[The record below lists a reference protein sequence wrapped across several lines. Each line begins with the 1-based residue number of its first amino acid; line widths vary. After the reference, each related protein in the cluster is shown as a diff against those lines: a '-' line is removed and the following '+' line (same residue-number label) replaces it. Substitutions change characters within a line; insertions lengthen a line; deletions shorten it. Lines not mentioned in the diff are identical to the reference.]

1 VAHEYSVKIHEY
13 LTSKIAIA
21 QKKKKKA
28 KRLEDFEGV
37 QFYNGQIEELF
48 SIRKYL
54 TDQIDLDTHKYY
66 N

>member
-1 VAHEYSVKIHEY
+1 LAHEYSVKIHDY
-13 LTSKIAIA
+13 LTLRIETA

-28 KRLEDFEGV
+28 KSLKDSGNE
-37 QFYNGQIEELF
+37 QFYNGQLEELF

-66 N
+66 K

>member
-1 VAHEYSVKIHEY
+1 MAHEYSVKIHEY
-13 LTSKIAIA
+13 LTLKIEAA
-21 QKKKKKA
+21 QKKKQMAESLKDSKN
-28 KRLEDFEGV
+28 V
-37 QFYNGQIEELF
+37 QFYNGQLEELF